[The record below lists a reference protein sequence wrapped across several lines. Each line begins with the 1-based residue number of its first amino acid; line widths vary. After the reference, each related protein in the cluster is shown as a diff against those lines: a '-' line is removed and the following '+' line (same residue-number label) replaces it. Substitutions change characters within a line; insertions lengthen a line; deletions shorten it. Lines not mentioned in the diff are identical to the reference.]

1 MSESDLH
8 LKIRNYLMAKFSQNW
23 NASIIAI
30 ESVDE
35 PLRFDEPVILAVVS
49 YKSLEKH
56 AAETLAETDPEDLEQ
71 MRKVIAWGKEAVFI
85 FDSAGKE
92 LEKHFRGIDYLPD
105 YRELKI

>member
-49 YKSLEKH
+49 YLSLIH
-56 AAETLAETDPEDLEQ
+56 
-71 MRKVIAWGKEAVFI
+71 I
-85 FDSAGKE
+85 
-92 LEKHFRGIDYLPD
+92 
-105 YRELKI
+105 